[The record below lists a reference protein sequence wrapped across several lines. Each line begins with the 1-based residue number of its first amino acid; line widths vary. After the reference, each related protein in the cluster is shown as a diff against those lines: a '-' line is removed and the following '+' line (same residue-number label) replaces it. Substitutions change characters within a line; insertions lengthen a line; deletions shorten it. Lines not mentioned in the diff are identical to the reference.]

1 MENDEFINLLDQY
14 LHSRLEGTE
23 YEAAKEIVFPRLKE
37 MKYEQVL
44 QLDGYEYLLNTHK
57 QLLKNAIILG
67 HNEAITIVKYL
78 LAAFKAGV
86 DKGLNMGKIHSD
98 AMDNVGMLF
107 EKLSKALETFMPKG
121 MDNDDCY
128 RAILD
133 KIDTTK
139 QKPN

>member
-14 LHSRLEGTE
+14 LQDRISGTD
-23 YEAAKEIVFPRLKE
+23 YEKAKEIIFPRLKE

-44 QLDGYEYLLNTHK
+44 QLDGYEYLLNSHK
-57 QLLKNAIILG
+57 QLMSNAFKLG
-67 HNEAITIVKYL
+67 HSEAITIVKYL
-78 LAAFKAGV
+78 MAAFKAGV

-107 EKLSKALETFMPKG
+107 EKLSKALETFMPKD
-121 MDNDDCY
+121 MDNDECY